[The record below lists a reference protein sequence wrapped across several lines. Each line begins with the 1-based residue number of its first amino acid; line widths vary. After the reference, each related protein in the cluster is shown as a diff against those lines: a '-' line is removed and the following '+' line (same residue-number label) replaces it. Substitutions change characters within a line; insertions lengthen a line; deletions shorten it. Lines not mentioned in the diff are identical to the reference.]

1 MSGGFAAMHQ
11 RTTPP
16 AGMHTCDNYEL
27 AINYHPEA
35 SQADVSRP
43 DSYAHVLVFQKPL
56 GVWASVM
63 VTSSE
68 GRFGETYQPMA
79 SDASRLLFSPF
90 QRRQRR
96 LSPYAFVNLS
106 LLVFESGS
114 DSGRTGVGVAVAVG
128 QWDLDPRFSMQF
140 LETRNFREESPES
153 RKPGSPGG
161 VRSSV
166 ALQLADLQLVTCC
179 NLQVVVTSCSCNTVR
194 CRFVANCRLQ
204 FSKLQLGAWAWT
216 AWPVLLVV

>member
-1 MSGGFAAMHQ
+1 MHQ

-128 QWDLDPRFSMQF
+128 QWDLDLVSRCSSSK
-140 LETRNFREESPES
+140 LETLGRSRPKAGSPGVREESG
-153 RKPGSPGG
+153 R
-161 VRSSV
+161 V
-166 ALQLADLQLVTCC
+166 LHC
-179 NLQVVVTSCSCNTVR
+179 NLQTCS
-194 CRFVANCRLQ
+194 L
-204 FSKLQLGAWAWT
+204 
-216 AWPVLLVV
+216 